1 MKNILF
7 KSEEMKS
14 NKEAADILRKVAD
27 KIEEGSIL
35 LKKGSEE
42 VTVNIP
48 SKLEVEIEASQKNKK
63 GQIKKQLEV
72 ELEWIEGENG
82 DVSIA

>member
-72 ELEWIEGENG
+72 ELEWIEGESG
-82 DVSIA
+82 DVSIG

>member
-7 KSEEMKS
+7 KSEEKKS
-14 NKEAADILRKVAD
+14 NKEAADILRQIAD
-27 KIEEGSIL
+27 KVEQGSIL
-35 LKKGSEE
+35 LKKGEKE

-48 SKLEVEIEASQKNKK
+48 SKVEVEIEASQKDKK

-72 ELEWIEGENG
+72 ELEWIEGESG

>member
-14 NKEAADILRKVAD
+14 KKEAADILRQIAD
-27 KIEEGSIL
+27 KIEEGNIV

-42 VTVNIP
+42 VSVDIP
-48 SKLEVEIEASQKNKK
+48 DNVEIEIEATQKDKK
-63 GQIKKQLEV
+63 GQTKKQLEI
-72 ELEWIEGENG
+72 EIEWEEGESG
-82 DVSIA
+82 DVSIE

>member
-27 KIEEGSIL
+27 KVEEGSIL

>member
-14 NKEAADILRKVAD
+14 NKEAADILRQIAD
-27 KIEEGSIL
+27 KVEEGSIL
-35 LKKGSEE
+35 LKKGEKE

-48 SKLEVEIEASQKNKK
+48 SKLEVEIEASQKDKK
-63 GQIKKQLEV
+63 GQVKKQLEV
-72 ELEWIEGENG
+72 ELEWIEGESG

>member
-27 KIEEGSIL
+27 KVEEGSIL

-72 ELEWIEGENG
+72 ELEWIEGESG
-82 DVSIA
+82 DVSIG

>member
-27 KIEEGSIL
+27 KVEEGSIL

-82 DVSIA
+82 EVSIA

>member
-1 MKNILF
+1 
-7 KSEEMKS
+7 MKS

-27 KIEEGSIL
+27 KVEEGSIL

-72 ELEWIEGENG
+72 ELEWIEGESG
-82 DVSIA
+82 DVSIG